1 MPGWPKHPAQPK
13 ESEEVERLKKTLNDL
28 GKIIHD
34 MTVAQQA
41 AWIEWQHGKG
51 AEEAMV
57 WIQNGLFGPGL
68 ISDEDEPYGKEAQ
81 AYFDANRSD
90 PFPTCYCGRPS
101 NQLWMGQGFCCQEHY
116 NTRRAQIEAQQQDG
130 KEG

>member
-1 MPGWPKHPAQPK
+1 
-13 ESEEVERLKKTLNDL
+13 
-28 GKIIHD
+28 

-51 AEEAMV
+51 AEEAMG

-68 ISDEDEPYGKEAQ
+68 IPDEDEPYGKEAQ

-101 NQLWMGQGFCCQEHY
+101 NHLWMGQGFCCQEHY